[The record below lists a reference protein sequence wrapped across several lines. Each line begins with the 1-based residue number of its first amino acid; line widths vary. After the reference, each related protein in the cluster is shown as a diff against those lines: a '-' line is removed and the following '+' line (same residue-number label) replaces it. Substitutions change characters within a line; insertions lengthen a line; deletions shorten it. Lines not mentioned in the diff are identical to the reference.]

1 MWRNAINDNLLTLEG
16 NRTWSLTLL
25 PAEKK
30 GNLLFSS
37 VVKMTTLRLILAIAA
52 IKGWHLHQLDVNTT
66 LLHGDLP
73 EEVYMRVPPADY
85 IQSKNDYLH
94 FTKASG
100 SKFTIVLVYIN
111 NLVMVGNDIDKI
123 NDMKR
128 LVDEKFNIKD
138 LGKLKFFLGME
149 ISRSQSRIPLYR
161 HKYTLDLLQDFGMLS
176 LKPTSTP
183 MSYNTSLSK
192 DTEQKLEDITK
203 YRQLVGR
210 IIYLTNMR
218 PDISFVVGK
227 LSQYLDFPTDAHFK
241 ATLHVLKYV
250 KNAFVAGL
258 FFKSSSDLSLLGF
271 TDSNWVTCAD
281 TRCSI
286 SGQCFFLG
294 TSLISWKSKK
304 QTTVEGQ
311 WLLYLLKYLKIDYSM
326 SFNLYCDNKLAMHLA
341 ANPAFYECRKHI
353 EVDCHIT
360 RKKAQ
365 VGVLKLLPVSSAPK
379 Q

>member
-1 MWRNAINDNLLTLEG
+1 
-16 NRTWSLTLL
+16 
-25 PAEKK
+25 
-30 GNLLFSS
+30 
-37 VVKMTTLRLILAIAA
+37 
-52 IKGWHLHQLDVNTT
+52 
-66 LLHGDLP
+66 
-73 EEVYMRVPPADY
+73 
-85 IQSKNDYLH
+85 
-94 FTKASG
+94 
-100 SKFTIVLVYIN
+100 
-111 NLVMVGNDIDKI
+111 MVGNDIDKI
-123 NDMKR
+123 NDLKR

-149 ISRSQSRIPLYR
+149 ISRSQSRISLYR
-161 HKYTLDLLQDFGMLS
+161 RKYTLDLLQDFGMLS

-294 TSLISWKSKK
+294 TSLILWKSKK
-304 QTTVEGQ
+304 QTTVARSSSEAEYRAMALRTVEGQ
-311 WLLYLLKYLKIDYSM
+311 WLFYLLKYLKIDYSM